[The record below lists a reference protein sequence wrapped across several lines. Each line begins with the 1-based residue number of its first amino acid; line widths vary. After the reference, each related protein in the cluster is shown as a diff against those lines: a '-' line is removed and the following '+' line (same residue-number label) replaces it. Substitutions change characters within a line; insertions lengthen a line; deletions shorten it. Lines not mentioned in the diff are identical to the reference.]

1 MRFRGSPEVALQGR
15 GDVLE
20 LLLIDADVDVFVLER
35 VAVSARAPRELAGN
49 VHDVFSKQQL
59 NTNAGSHAALT
70 VLVGQRRD
78 RGGKPRAPAGNGK
91 AGGYPPLPT
100 GGPHARQLAATLVK
114 SHCTG
119 ASTATTSY
127 GRLRSVCIS
136 QPRWPTHKT
145 RRDERYAQLGD
156 ASRRRD
162 VRAIRG

>member
-1 MRFRGSPEVALQGR
+1 MFRLPARSAFGALHDSPVERSQVATQCGPPARRRCGFEVAREVALQGR

-100 GGPHARQLAATLVK
+100 GGRTLV
-114 SHCTG
+114 SWL
-119 ASTATTSY
+119 
-127 GRLRSVCIS
+127 RL
-136 QPRWPTHKT
+136 
-145 RRDERYAQLGD
+145 L
-156 ASRRRD
+156 
-162 VRAIRG
+162 